1 MSDTVALRDSAVYG
15 QLARESAVVA
25 LTAAGPTGEP
35 ALRPLLGQALD
46 WEKVVNLAT
55 RERAIGPV
63 SRDFRRLGFETIP
76 RPVLDRLGRMG
87 LVTEFQLASLHER
100 LGKLLALL
108 ASNGIDALLLKGAG
122 LAYSAYSSLEERPMG
137 DIDLLV
143 HPEVADRAW
152 KLAVANGWMR
162 RKDVAEERSYE
173 DHQHLSPLEDAD
185 GLQIG
190 LEIHIA
196 LFTHQ
201 APFTLDTARL
211 WERARRMTIAG
222 APALVPSAEDQLIH
236 AALHFAWSHEM
247 TFGAW
252 RTLRDVERIVAT
264 NALDWS
270 EVVRRAKEVRGGTC
284 CYWTLRLARDL
295 AGVTVPKAV
304 LDALSPRLPE
314 PVLRRLTCFFAQ
326 QALPT
331 PGAVISSV
339 SLSRTLWSLAI
350 RPRAQGHGPSRPW
363 LDTEE
368 WVRDADGGM
377 RTARKSGA
385 RRFLAHGFGLLRS
398 LAYLMG
404 S

>member
-1 MSDTVALRDSAVYG
+1 VNGSAGLRDAVVYG
-15 QLARESAVVA
+15 QLSRESAVVA

-35 ALRPLLGQALD
+35 ALLSLLAQPLD
-46 WEKVVNLAT
+46 WDKVVNLAT

-63 SRDFRRLGFETIP
+63 ARELRRIGAKTVP
-76 RPVLDRLGRMG
+76 KPVLERLGRMG

-100 LGKLLALL
+100 LGRLLALL
-108 ASNGIDALLLKGAG
+108 AQHNIEALLLKGAG
-122 LAYSAYSSLEERPMG
+122 LAYTAYSSLEERPMG

-143 HPEVADRAW
+143 HPDDAERAW
-152 KLAVANGWMR
+152 TLAVEHGWMR
-162 RKDVAEERSYE
+162 RKDVAAERSYE

-185 GLQIG
+185 GMQIG

-196 LFTHQ
+196 LFTQQ
-201 APFTLDTARL
+201 APFALPAAEL
-211 WERARRMTIAG
+211 WKRARKITIAS
-222 APALVPSAEDQLIH
+222 APALVPSAENQLVH

-247 TFGAW
+247 TFGTW
-252 RTLRDVERIVAT
+252 RTLRDVERIIAT
-264 NALDWS
+264 NTLDWNA
-270 EVVRRAKEVRGGTC
+270 VIARAKAVRGGTC

-295 AGVTVPKAV
+295 AGVTVPRAV

-314 PVLRRLTCFFAQ
+314 PVLRRMTCYFAQ

-331 PGAVISSV
+331 PGAGINSV
-339 SLSRTLWSLAI
+339 SLSRALWSLAI
-350 RPRAQGHGPSRPW
+350 RPRAQGHGASRPW

-368 WVRDADGGM
+368 WVRGPDGAM
-377 RTARKSGA
+377 HTARTSGA
-385 RRFLAHGFGLLRS
+385 RRFLAQGFGLLRS

>member
-1 MSDTVALRDSAVYG
+1 MIDLSDSGVYG

-25 LTAAGPTGEP
+25 LTAAGPMGEQ
-35 ALRPLLGQALD
+35 ALSPLLREALD
-46 WEKVVNLAT
+46 WNAVVTLAT
-55 RERAIGPV
+55 RERAVGPAA
-63 SRDFRRLGFETIP
+63 RLLARLGSDAVP
-76 RPVLDRLGRMG
+76 RPVLEHLSRMAM
-87 LVTEFQLASLHER
+87 VTEFQLATLHDR
-100 LGKLLALL
+100 LGKLLALFTQH
-108 ASNGIDALLLKGAG
+108 GIEALLLKGAG
-122 LAYSAYSSLEERPMG
+122 LAYSAYTSADERPMG

-143 HPEVADRAW
+143 RPEVAEQAW
-152 KLAVANGWMR
+152 NLAVTHGWTR

-201 APFTLDTARL
+201 APFKLDASEL
-211 WERARRMTIAG
+211 WARARRITIAG
-222 APALVPSAEDQLIH
+222 STALVPSPEDQLIH

-247 TFGAW
+247 AFGAW

-264 NALDWS
+264 NALDWNAL
-270 EVVRRAKEVRGGTC
+270 VTRATATRGATC

-295 AGVTVPKAV
+295 AGVSVPDTVLA
-304 LDALSPRLPE
+304 ALSPRLPE
-314 PVLRRLTCFFAQ
+314 SVLRRLTRYFAQ

-331 PGAVISSV
+331 PAAVINSV
-339 SLSRTLWSLAI
+339 SLGRALWTLGV
-350 RPRAQGHGPSRPW
+350 RPRGQRHGSSRPW

-368 WVRDADGGM
+368 WVRGPDGM
-377 RTARKSGA
+377 HSARPSGA
-385 RRFLAHGFGLLRS
+385 RRFLSHGFGLLRS
-398 LAYLMG
+398 VAHLMG

>member
-1 MSDTVALRDSAVYG
+1 VSQTSVGDSTVYG
-15 QLARESAVVA
+15 QLSPESALVA
-25 LTAAGPTGEP
+25 LTAAGPIGEP
-35 ALRPLLGQALD
+35 ALLPLLAQPVD

-63 SRDFRRLGFETIP
+63 ARDLRRLGFTTVP
-76 RPVLDRLGRMG
+76 KPVLERLGRMG
-87 LVTEFQLASLHER
+87 LVTEFQLASLHDR

-108 ASNGIDALLLKGAG
+108 ASHGIDALLLKGAG
-122 LAYSAYSSLEERPMG
+122 LAYTAYGSIEERPMG

-143 HPEVADRAW
+143 RPDSADRAW
-152 KLAVANGWMR
+152 KLAVENGWMR

-196 LFTHQ
+196 LFTQQ
-201 APFTLDTARL
+201 APFALDTSQL
-211 WERARRMTIAG
+211 WDRARRITIAG
-222 APALVPSAEDQLIH
+222 APALVPSAEDQLVH

-247 TFGAW
+247 TFGTW
-252 RTLRDVERIVAT
+252 RTLRDVERIVAS
-264 NALDWS
+264 NALDWN
-270 EVVRRAKEVRGGTC
+270 EVVARAKAVRGATC

-295 AGVTVPKAV
+295 AGVTIPESV
-304 LDALSPRLPE
+304 LHALSPRLPE
-314 PVLRRLTCFFAQ
+314 SILRRLTCYFAQ

-331 PGAVISSV
+331 PGAGISSV
-339 SLSRTLWSLAI
+339 SLSRALWTLAI
-350 RPRAQGHGPSRPW
+350 RPRSQRHGPSRPW

-368 WVRDADGGM
+368 WVRGPDGGM
-377 RTARKSGA
+377 HNA
-385 RRFLAHGFGLLRS
+385 RRSGTRRLLAQSFGLLRS

>member
-1 MSDTVALRDSAVYG
+1 VSTVTGRRDSGVYG
-15 QLARESAVVA
+15 QLARESAVLA

-35 ALRPLLGQALD
+35 ALLPLLAQSVD
-46 WEKVVNLAT
+46 WEKVVSLAT
-55 RERAIGPV
+55 RERAVGPFARDLRRIGSGTV
-63 SRDFRRLGFETIP
+63 P
-76 RPVLDRLGRMG
+76 RPVLERLGRMG
-87 LVTEFQLASLHER
+87 LVTEFQLASLHDR

-108 ASNGIDALLLKGAG
+108 ARHDIDALLLKGAG

-143 HPEVADRAW
+143 HPDVADRAW
-152 KLAVANGWMR
+152 KLAVENGWRR

-196 LFTHQ
+196 LFTQQ
-201 APFTLDTARL
+201 APFTLPASGL
-211 WERARRMTIAG
+211 WERARRITVAG
-222 APALVPSAEDQLIH
+222 APALVPSAEDQLLH

-264 NALDWS
+264 DTLNWT
-270 EVVRRAKEVRGGTC
+270 EVVARARAVGGGTC

-295 AGVTVPKAV
+295 AGVTVPAAV

-314 PVLRRLTCFFAQ
+314 PVLHRLTCYFSQ

-331 PGAVISSV
+331 PGAVINSV
-339 SLSRTLWSLAI
+339 SLSRALWSLAI
-350 RPRAQGHGPSRPW
+350 RPRSQGHGASRPW

-368 WVRDADGGM
+368 WVRGPDGGM
-377 RTARKSGA
+377 HNARTSAA
-385 RRFLAHGFGLLRS
+385 RRLLAQSFGLLRS

>member
-1 MSDTVALRDSAVYG
+1 VSQAISVGDPTVYG
-15 QLARESAVVA
+15 QLARESALVA
-25 LTAAGPTGEP
+25 LTAAGPRGEA
-35 ALRPLLGQALD
+35 ALLPLLAQPLD
-46 WEKVVNLAT
+46 WESVVSLAT
-55 RERAIGPV
+55 RERAIAPFA
-63 SRDFRRLGFETIP
+63 RDLRRLGFDTVP
-76 RPVLDRLGRMG
+76 KSVLERLGRMG
-87 LVTEFQLASLHER
+87 LVTEFQLASLHDR

-108 ASNGIDALLLKGAG
+108 ARHGIDALLLKGAG
-122 LAYSAYSSLEERPMG
+122 LAYTAYVSIEDRPMG

-143 HPEVADRAW
+143 RPDVAERAW
-152 KLAVANGWMR
+152 KLALEHGWMR
-162 RKDVAEERSYE
+162 RKDIAQERSYE

-196 LFTHQ
+196 LFTQQ
-201 APFTLDTARL
+201 APFALDTSQL
-211 WERARRMTIAG
+211 WERARRITIAG
-222 APALVPSAEDQLIH
+222 APALVPSAEDQLVH

-264 NALDWS
+264 NALDWT
-270 EVVRRAKEVRGGTC
+270 EVVRRAKDVRGGTC

-295 AGVTVPKAV
+295 AGVTVPSAV

-385 RRFLAHGFGLLRS
+385 RRILAHGFGLLRS

>member
-1 MSDTVALRDSAVYG
+1 MSHTIDVGDHTVYS
-15 QLARESAVVA
+15 QLARESALVA
-25 LTAAGPTGEP
+25 LTTAGPTGEA
-35 ALRPLLGQALD
+35 ALLPLLAQPLD
-46 WEKVVNLAT
+46 WESVVSLAT

-63 SRDFRRLGFETIP
+63 ARDLRRLGHGTVP
-76 RPVLDRLGRMG
+76 KPVLERLARMG
-87 LVTEFQLASLHER
+87 LVTEFQLASLHDR

-108 ASNGIDALLLKGAG
+108 ASHGIDALLLKGAG
-122 LAYSAYSSLEERPMG
+122 LAYTAYGSIDDRPMG

-143 HPEVADRAW
+143 RPDVAERAW
-152 KLAVANGWMR
+152 KLAVENGWMR
-162 RKDVAEERSYE
+162 RKDVAQERSYD

-196 LFTHQ
+196 LFTQQ
-201 APFTLDTARL
+201 APFALDASQL
-211 WERARRMTIAG
+211 WERARRITIAG
-222 APALVPSAEDQLIH
+222 APALVPSAEDQLVH

-252 RTLRDVERIVAT
+252 RTLRDVERIVAS
-264 NALDWS
+264 NALDWND
-270 EVVRRAKEVRGGTC
+270 VVARARAIRGGTC

-295 AGVTVPKAV
+295 AGVAVPDSV
-304 LDALSPRLPE
+304 LDALSPRLPGA
-314 PVLRRLTCFFAQ
+314 VVRRLTCYFAQ

-339 SLSRTLWSLAI
+339 SLSRALWTLAI
-350 RPRAQGHGPSRPW
+350 RPRAQRHGSSRPW

-368 WVRDADGGM
+368 WVRGPDGGM
-377 RTARKSGA
+377 HNARRSGT
-385 RRFLAHGFGLLRS
+385 RRFLAHSFGFLRS

>member
-1 MSDTVALRDSAVYG
+1 MGVGDSTVYG
-15 QLARESAVVA
+15 QLPRESALVA
-25 LTAAGPTGEP
+25 LTAAGPAGEP
-35 ALRPLLGQALD
+35 ALRPLLTQSVD

-63 SRDFRRLGFETIP
+63 ARDLKRLGTGAVP
-76 RPVLDRLGRMG
+76 TPVLERLGRMG
-87 LVTEFQLASLHER
+87 MVTEFQLASLHDR
-100 LGKLLALL
+100 LGKLLALF
-108 ASNGIDALLLKGAG
+108 ARHDIDALLLKGAG
-122 LAYSAYSSLEERPMG
+122 LAYTAYVSTEDRPMG

-143 HPEVADRAW
+143 RPDVAERAW
-152 KLAVANGWMR
+152 TLAVENGWMR
-162 RKDVAEERSYE
+162 RKDVAAERSYE

-196 LFTHQ
+196 LFTQQ
-201 APFTLDTARL
+201 APFALDASQL
-211 WERARRMTIAG
+211 WARAREITIAG
-222 APALVPSAEDQLIH
+222 ARALVPSAEDQLVH

-252 RTLRDVERIVAT
+252 RTLRDVARIAAS
-264 NALDWS
+264 NALDWN
-270 EVVRRAKEVRGGTC
+270 EVVARAKAVRGGTC

-295 AGVTVPKAV
+295 AAVTVPDSA
-304 LDALSPRLPE
+304 LGALSPRLPE
-314 PVLRRLTCFFAQ
+314 PVLRRLTCYFAQ

-331 PGAVISSV
+331 PGSGISSV
-339 SLSRTLWSLAI
+339 SLSRALWSLAI
-350 RPRAQGHGPSRPW
+350 RPRAQRHGASRPW

-368 WVRDADGGM
+368 WVRGPDGGM
-377 RTARKSGA
+377 HNARRSGT
-385 RRFLAHGFGLLRS
+385 RRFLAQSFGLLRS

>member
-1 MSDTVALRDSAVYG
+1 MSETISHRDSAVYA

-25 LTAAGPTGEP
+25 LTAAGPTGEE
-35 ALRPLLGQALD
+35 ALRPLLAQSLD
-46 WEKVVNLAT
+46 WEKVISLAT

-63 SRDFRRLGFETIP
+63 ARDFRRLGFESVP

-108 ASNGIDALLLKGAG
+108 ADNAIEALLLKGAG
-122 LAYSAYSSLEERPMG
+122 LAYSAYSSLPERPMG

-143 HPEVADRAW
+143 HPDVADRAW
-152 KLAVANGWMR
+152 KLAVENGWRR

-196 LFTHQ
+196 LFTQQ
-201 APFTLDTARL
+201 APFTLDTAGL

-247 TFGAW
+247 TFGTW

-270 EVVRRAKEVRGGTC
+270 DVVRRAKAVHGGTC

-295 AGVTVPKAV
+295 AGVAVPNAV

-314 PVLRRLTCFFAQ
+314 PVLRRLTCYFAQ
-326 QALPT
+326 HALPT

-385 RRFLAHGFGLLRS
+385 RRLLAHGFGLLRS